1 MLAKRWGVGTEAG
14 AMIRSV
20 EEASF
25 IVMVLLEIF
34 AGVDVDTD
42 GGRLFRGDKVEA
54 DIDFLTLGPTED
66 CSRDK

>member
-20 EEASF
+20 EDASF
-25 IVMVLLEIF
+25 IVVLLGF
-34 AGVDVDTD
+34 LAGVEVDTA

-54 DIDFLTLGPTED
+54 DVDFLTLGPTED
-66 CSRDK
+66 CLRDK